1 MAAKTVTQP
10 TVIAE
15 KPVTAS
21 APEGYTWNWF
31 VVQVYSGHE
40 KRAEDSLREHIA
52 TAEVALQNY
61 FGEILMPV
69 EEVVEMRGGQ
79 QRRSQRK
86 FFPGYLL
93 VQIAVADDDPQLSAD
108 LWHLVTS
115 TPKVIGFIGAARGR
129 DRDAEQPKATP
140 LSAAETERLMQ
151 RIDRASVDTP
161 YPKTLFEP
169 GEMVRVVDGPFHD
182 FNGMV
187 EEVNYE
193 KSRLKISVTI
203 FGRSTPVDLEFVQVE
218 KA

>member
-1 MAAKTVTQP
+1 MAETAETTVLAGDPKAQ
-10 TVIAE
+10 
-15 KPVTAS
+15 S
-21 APEGYTWNWF
+21 APAGSSWRWF

-40 KRAEDSLREHIA
+40 KNAELALRERIELADPSLR
-52 TAEVALQNY
+52 LY

-93 VQIAVADDDPQLSAD
+93 VQIAIDEEHQQLSPEV
-108 LWHLVTS
+108 WHLIGS
-115 TPKVIGFIGAARGR
+115 TPRVIGFIGGHRRRGADPDQLAA
-129 DRDAEQPKATP
+129 PIP
-140 LSAAETERLMQ
+140 LSEAETDRLMQ
-151 RIDRASVDTP
+151 RIDRASSDTP
-161 YPKTLFEP
+161 YPQTLFEP

-182 FNGMV
+182 FNGTV

-193 KSRLKISVTI
+193 KSRLKISVMI